1 MKNKATAGL
10 CRTSRSGLSSLSLS
24 LPNAIHLEG
33 SPGSCWGRTLAP
45 RDRACQKITHT
56 HILVTAFPQSLL
68 GFPICNQESACTA
81 LPVLFQALHLALI
94 ASSLL
99 NLKLITTVDCLDP
112 QPIKGGRQGTLWVIL
127 NYPLELMTK
136 IIPR

>member
-1 MKNKATAGL
+1 MSEN
-10 CRTSRSGLSSLSLS
+10 
-24 LPNAIHLEG
+24 H
-33 SPGSCWGRTLAP
+33 
-45 RDRACQKITHT
+45 THT

-68 GFPICNQESACTA
+68 GFPICNQESAYTA

-99 NLKLITTVDCLDP
+99 NLKLIITVDCLDP